1 MDFFQTLLHDHH
13 GVLLLSGAVMLLLAN
28 SRFTRPLL
36 HPLDLLSTW
45 VHELSHGLAA
55 IAVGGRI
62 DRLHIY
68 WNASGLAKTR
78 FPPGKLR
85 AGLIF
90 SAGYLGT
97 ALVGGLALG
106 VRGLAGPTALLLL
119 AGALGLSTLLW
130 VRNVAGFVSLGG
142 VAAALV
148 AAALYLPA
156 DATRLLW
163 GVLALAIALNAWMG
177 VRSLFGKK
185 AVHVGGET
193 RWTDA
198 AMVSQVWG
206 GPHWLWAGL
215 WALFTLAATG
225 AGLWFG

>member
-1 MDFFQTLLHDHH
+1 MEFLRSLLHDRY
-13 GVLLLSGAVMLLLAN
+13 GVLLLAGALLVGLAN
-28 SRFTRPLL
+28 LRVTRPLL

-62 DRLHIY
+62 DRLYVY
-68 WNASGLAKTR
+68 WNASGLARTR

-106 VRGLAGPTALLLL
+106 LRAWAGPGALLLL

-130 VRNVAGFVSLGG
+130 VRNAAGFVTLGG
-142 VAAALV
+142 LAAALV
-148 AAALYLPA
+148 AAALYLPT
-156 DATRLLW
+156 DVVRLLW
-163 GVLALAIALNAWMG
+163 GVIALAIALNAAMG

-185 AVHVGGET
+185 AVHVGGEA

-198 AMVSQVWG
+198 AMVSQTWG